1 MEVPDL
7 ENGFMLLNHN
17 RANSWQTRIEAV
29 LTKTDHDGVEK
40 YAYLSHDCR
49 SENVSEDPFTFLQA
63 LKFYDP
69 FCVGVKPSQEDLS
82 RNRSVKSIKLETDLL
97 AKTKSYDEF
106 LKSLLIKVKIQKI
119 NDENFDRT
127 LQLNNKTNQ
136 FNFTTL
142 RLKQDELS
150 EIINNQNN
158 VNGILVQLPLPKH
171 IHEQTILDSINP
183 NKDVDGFHPIN
194 YGKMTIG
201 IDSFIPATPYGILEL
216 FKRCKISLDGKKCLV
231 IGRSQIVGRPIS
243 ILLSQSNEF
252 CNATVTLA
260 HSRTIDLDKLA
271 LDSDVIISAIGRPEF
286 LKAEMVK
293 EGAIIIDVGISRV
306 KDDSSKKGYKIV
318 GDVDFK
324 NVSKKASYITPVPG
338 GVGPMTIAMLLSNTL
353 LACKNND

>member
-1 MEVPDL
+1 M
-7 ENGFMLLNHN
+7 
-17 RANSWQTRIEAV
+17 TII
-29 LTKTDHDGVEK
+29 DGK
-40 YAYLSHDCR
+40 KI
-49 SENVSEDPFTFLQA
+49 SEDILNEISLEVKQRTNKGYKTPHLA
-63 LKFYDP
+63 AIL
-69 FCVGVKPSQEDLS
+69 VGDDGPSQTYVNS
-82 RNRSVKSIKLETDLL
+82 KIKTCKKVGFISSLF
-97 AKTKSYDEF
+97 KYDDNISEE
-106 LKSLLIKVKIQKI
+106 KLI
-119 NDENFDRT
+119 DEI
-127 LQLNNKTNQ
+127 
-136 FNFTTL
+136 
-142 RLKQDELS
+142 EL
-150 EIINNQNN
+150 INNNDDIDGFI
-158 VNGILVQLPLPKH
+158 VELPLPNS
-171 IHEQTILDSINP
+171 INQENILNSVNP

-306 KDDSSKKGYKIV
+306 KVDSLKKGYKIV